1 MNPADANFPLR
12 ILSEDLV
19 RGLLTAIWGIK
30 ATGLENVPLTGP
42 LIIAAN
48 HASLVDAPLVA
59 AVIAPRRRPFAMG
72 KRELFENPILGWWLR
87 RAGAFPI
94 DRRGDAISALRRAL
108 DVLEKGGCLAIYPE
122 GTRVKP
128 GQRRAPK
135 AGVAFLS
142 ARTGA
147 PVVPV
152 RVLGTGI
159 SSKIPARSSH
169 RAPLAPPRSEDRR
182 TGLAYAKMLMENI
195 YCFEYGTGPSNSLRE
210 FGRSGA
216 RTN

>member
-152 RVLGTGI
+152 RVLGTTEFPRR
-159 SSKIPARSSH
+159 SRSKFA
-169 RAPLAPPRSEDRR
+169 
-182 TGLAYAKMLMENI
+182 
-195 YCFEYGTGPSNSLRE
+195 
-210 FGRSGA
+210 SGA
-216 RTN
+216 SGAAEVGGSADRFGVREDADGKYLLL